1 MAWIAIHETI
11 LTGKLRMLSKE
22 AGVSQDE
29 ALGILVRLWLWAINN
44 ADEFGN
50 LTGADRDDI
59 ADVLT
64 VGLSK
69 GIDPVNIVDALI
81 ATNWI
86 ENSSEKLKIHN
97 WDIWQEQWYKVLSR
111 RKRDRE
117 RKASQKTCVST
128 EVKSVDAKQREKKG
142 RVEYPEKFEEFWEK
156 YPRKVG
162 KGEAYKCYKA
172 RIADGWNP
180 DVLIEAAETYA
191 EQVKKMHTEAM
202 YVKHPKTFLS
212 ATTPFADYIR
222 KNEVQSDITD
232 ESDPFG
238 DWR

>member
-11 LTGKLRMLSKE
+11 LTGKLRLLSKE

-29 ALGILVRLWLWAINN
+29 ALGILVRLWLWGISN

-50 LTGADRDDI
+50 LTGADRNDI

-64 VGLSK
+64 IGLSK
-69 GIDPVNIVDALI
+69 GVDPYKVVDALI
-81 ATNWI
+81 ETNWL
-86 ENSSEKLKIHN
+86 ECNESKLKLHN
-97 WDIWQEQWYKVLSR
+97 WDIWQEQWYKVLAR
-111 RKRDRE
+111 RKRDRD
-117 RKASQKTCVST
+117 RKSARKESAETKNKAVNSPK
-128 EVKSVDAKQREKKG
+128 EVKKERT
-142 RVEYPEKFEEFWEK
+142 EYPEKFEEFWRE

-162 KGEAYKCYKA
+162 KGEAYKAYKA
-172 RIADGWNP
+172 RVADGWEP
-180 DVLIEAAETYA
+180 DTLIEAAAKYA

-202 YVKHPKTFLS
+202 YIKHPKTFLS

-222 KNEVQSDITD
+222 KKEVQSGVTD

>member
-11 LTGKLRMLSKE
+11 LTGKLRLLSKE

-29 ALGILVRLWLWAINN
+29 ALGILVRLWLWGISN

-50 LTGADRDDI
+50 LTGADRNDI

-64 VGLSK
+64 IGLSK
-69 GIDPVNIVDALI
+69 GVDPYKVVDALI
-81 ATNWI
+81 KTNWL
-86 ENSSEKLKIHN
+86 ECNEGKLKLHN
-97 WDIWQEQWYKVLSR
+97 WDIWQEQWYKVLAR
-111 RKRDRE
+111 RKRDRD
-117 RKASQKTCVST
+117 RKSARKEST
-128 EVKSVDAKQREKKG
+128 ETKNKAVNSSKAVKKERT
-142 RVEYPEKFEEFWEK
+142 EYPEKFEEFWGE

-162 KGEAYKCYKA
+162 KGEAYKAYKA
-172 RIADGWNP
+172 RVSDGWEP
-180 DVLIEAAETYA
+180 DTLIEAAAKYA

-202 YVKHPKTFLS
+202 YIKHPKTFLS

-222 KNEVQSDITD
+222 KKEAQSDVTD